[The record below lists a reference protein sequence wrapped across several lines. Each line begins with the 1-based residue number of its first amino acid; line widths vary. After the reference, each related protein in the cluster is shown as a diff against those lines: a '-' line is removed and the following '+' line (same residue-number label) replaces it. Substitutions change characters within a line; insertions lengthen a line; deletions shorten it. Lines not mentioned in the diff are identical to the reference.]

1 MRTLTETKLP
11 PCEPACAKIVKVTT
25 DHEIAPS
32 SSIGLTPR
40 LELKGYRYI
49 NVFVQFNQVTSD
61 EAPVDLSLIFGFD
74 AKGTMAARRYLIL
87 GAKASGSQDTS
98 FIEVSGSGS
107 WQGTPHNI
115 SSYLVRV
122 PVMGPFVEVVLHN
135 RAPIE
140 RTVSVWAYL
149 VS

>member
-1 MRTLTETKLP
+1 MRTLTESKLP
-11 PCEPACAKIVKVTT
+11 PCSPACTKIVKFTT

-32 SSIGLTPR
+32 SSIGLMPR
-40 LELKGYRYI
+40 IEIKGYRHI
-49 NVFVQFNQVTSD
+49 NIFVQFNQLALD

-74 AKGTMAARRYLIL
+74 TKGTMAARRYLIL
-87 GAKASGSQDTS
+87 GSNASGSQDAS

-107 WQGTPHNI
+107 WQGAPHNI
-115 SSYLVRV
+115 SSYLVRL
-122 PVMGPFVEVVLHN
+122 PVMGPFVEAVLHN